1 LICAADVELYLH
13 QNIPLSRLMGIR
25 VTLCDDTGVRLTAP
39 LEPNVNHMGTVF
51 GGSASAVAMLCGWG
65 LMHARIAA
73 LPFATGLVIR
83 RNQMEFDSPLD
94 SDFEAWCATPD
105 ADTLAQFDTALTTEG
120 KARLQL
126 HVDLLINGR
135 CAAAFVGTYVAVKK

>member
-1 LICAADVELYLH
+1 MICAADVESYLH
-13 QNIPLSRLMGIR
+13 QNIPLSRQMGIR
-25 VTLCDDTGVRLTAP
+25 VTLCDNSGVRLTAP
-39 LEPNVNHMGTVF
+39 LEPNVNHMATVF

-65 LMHARIAA
+65 LMHARIAE
-73 LPFATGLVIR
+73 LPFATELVIR

-94 SDFEAWCATPD
+94 GDFDAWCAAPD
-105 ADTLAQFDTALTTEG
+105 ADTLAQFDTALIDEG

-126 HVDLLINGR
+126 DVDLLIDDR

>member
-1 LICAADVELYLH
+1 MICAADVEFYLH
-13 QNIPLSRLMGIR
+13 QNIPLSRQMGIR
-25 VTLCDDTGVRLTAP
+25 VTVCDDTGVRLAAP

-65 LMHARIAA
+65 LMHARIAEF
-73 LPFATGLVIR
+73 PFATGLVIR
-83 RNQMEFDSPLD
+83 RNQMEFDSPID
-94 SDFEAWCATPD
+94 ADFEAWCAAPD
-105 ADTLAQFDTALTTEG
+105 ADKLAQFDTALANEG

-126 HVDLLINGR
+126 DVDLLINGH